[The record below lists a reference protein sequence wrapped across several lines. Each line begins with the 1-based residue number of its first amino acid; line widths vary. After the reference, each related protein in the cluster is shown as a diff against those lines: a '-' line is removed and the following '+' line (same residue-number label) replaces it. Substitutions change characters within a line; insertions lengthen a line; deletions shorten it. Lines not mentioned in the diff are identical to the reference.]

1 MAIVLALVVLGILA
15 AGLGRLDIKTSYRGL
30 FHADDPLLLD
40 IDAMNGRYGTGD
52 GLILM
57 ISARDRD
64 VLDRSGLTAITALT
78 RSLDALPETRRV
90 TSLSTQ
96 RRSIRTAI
104 GTMLVDLV
112 PQKPPRSMDGLA
124 RVRANILAASGIAET
139 LVTRAG
145 DAALIRADVQL
156 RDDNHAALDRFLRAT
171 RALVDASTS
180 GDPNLSVSLVGL
192 VPLNDAFIQATRS
205 DMRVLFPAMGVLF
218 LAGLFVFTK
227 SPRGVAGPLIIVVA
241 AVTAAI
247 GAAGWLRIPVT
258 PILSIAPTIILGIG
272 IADSLHILVGVD
284 RARLAG
290 AAPRPALYKTMR
302 RNLGP
307 IGLTTLTTGVG
318 FLCLMFSESPP
329 FRDLGLVT
337 AIGVFA
343 ALFFTLTL
351 LPVISLVAPGKIRS
365 RYDQMG
371 RWIGGVADHAACRRP
386 AALMVIGALVAI
398 AGSCLSQLRGDDR
411 LSEWFDNSLAFKR
424 DVDAVRDRFGPTE
437 QVSWVI
443 PLPGGS
449 NDIDAAF
456 LENLDR
462 FSSWLRD
469 QPEVAGAVSLS
480 SMLDVLSRDGTP
492 ANKIAILDGLR
503 RFKDGRDRL
512 SPLLSTNMDETR
524 VIVTPRNES
533 TQGLRALAVRAKS
546 WTSQRSGPIG
556 GARPSGPTWSLAML
570 VTSSAQTMLTGT
582 LVAFLAIATCLG
594 LVLRS
599 WRLGVVGL
607 AAMLVPPAMIY
618 GVWSWTGRPIG
629 LAESVVAATSLGL
642 LVDTSIHIFTR
653 FQARSLQGLDP
664 RARIRRAF
672 ETAGPALLTGYLIL
686 IAGFAVLSLSP
697 FRGNMHFGLL
707 TAATLAVGLPVAV
720 LTLPLGLARAP
731 ITGDGNGDQSIRIT
745 PGSTSSSL

>member
-1 MAIVLALVVLGILA
+1 V
-15 AGLGRLDIKTSYRGL
+15 
-30 FHADDPLLLD
+30 
-40 IDAMNGRYGTGD
+40 
-52 GLILM
+52 
-57 ISARDRD
+57 
-64 VLDRSGLTAITALT
+64 
-78 RSLDALPETRRV
+78 
-90 TSLSTQ
+90 
-96 RRSIRTAI
+96 
-104 GTMLVDLV
+104 
-112 PQKPPRSMDGLA
+112 DGLA

-156 RDDNHAALDRFLRAT
+156 RDDNHAALDRFLRTT

-398 AGSCLSQLRGDDR
+398 AGSGLSQLRGDDR

-424 DVDAVRDRFGPTE
+424 DVDAVRDRFRPTE

-512 SPLLSTNMDETR
+512 SPLWSTHMDETR

-556 GARPSGPTWSLAML
+556 GARPSGPTWSL
-570 VTSSAQTMLTGT
+570 
-582 LVAFLAIATCLG
+582 
-594 LVLRS
+594 
-599 WRLGVVGL
+599 
-607 AAMLVPPAMIY
+607 AMLVPPAMIY